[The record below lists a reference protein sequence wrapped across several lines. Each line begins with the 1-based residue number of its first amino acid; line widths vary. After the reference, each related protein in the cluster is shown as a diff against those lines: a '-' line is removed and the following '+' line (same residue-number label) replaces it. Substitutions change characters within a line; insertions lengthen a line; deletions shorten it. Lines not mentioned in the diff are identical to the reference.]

1 MEKATRSALTPQ
13 QTSPIAIVGIGCIF
27 PQSRNLQEYWTLIKE
42 GRDAITD
49 VPETHWKLAD
59 YFDNDPKTRDKT
71 YGAKGGFMPPVEFDP
86 LAFGIVPNALEAID
100 TSQLLSLL
108 VAQETLRDAG
118 YLRREFDRSRASV
131 ILGVTGT
138 QELVIP
144 LGARLGHPLWR
155 KALKDAG
162 FGDDI
167 AQDVVERI
175 QQQYVEWQENSF
187 PGLLGNVIAGR
198 IANRFDFGGTNCTV
212 DAACASSLSAVHL
225 SMLELQ
231 HGKADLVLTGGVDA
245 FNHIFMY
252 ICFSKTPALSPS
264 GHARPFDEKCDGTTL
279 GEGVGMVLLKRLA
292 DAERDG
298 DKIYAVIRGIGSSS
312 DGKGTA
318 IYAPTAKGQVNA
330 YLNAYRDAQVT
341 PESIELIEAHGT
353 GTAVGD
359 AAEIVGLKEIFQPS
373 QTNGSWCALGSVKS
387 QIGHAKSAAG
397 VAGLIKIALALHH
410 KTLPP
415 TIKVEKPT
423 KALAPGQ
430 TPFYVNT
437 QKRPWAAP
445 KTTNPRRAGLSAFGF
460 GGTNFHCVLEEYAP
474 RKTQIDW
481 TGETQM
487 LAFSAA
493 TVADIQ
499 AALDQISPDMAWD
512 ALRRAAAKSRST
524 FDPKQAHRLI
534 IVLEKAQNALPK
546 LLKNARVM
554 LEKNQ
559 GKTAWNTPDGIFY
572 GSGAVSGKLGVIFP
586 GQGAQYVGM
595 LRDLSCQFPE
605 FQGVLDVANRVFA
618 YDAGGKRL
626 SDLMYPH
633 PAFSDEERDAQ
644 AVQLQSTQVAQPA
657 IGAASLGAFEALKR
671 FGVQPDEV
679 AGHSYGELVALC
691 AAGVLDV
698 DTFFAMSKLR
708 GQLMGQKSG
717 DKGSMLAVN
726 GDLKFVQQLIT
737 DEGIDLVIANKNAP
751 QQTVLSGATK
761 EVERAAALLKSK
773 DIRCKQLNVAAAFHS
788 AFVAD
793 ASGAFFDALQK
804 VDISMPTLSVYAD
817 STAQL
822 YPNDAA
828 EIRKLLAGQ
837 LANPVEFLGII
848 ERMYERGVRTFFEV
862 GPSSQMNGL
871 IKAILEGKAVDVISL
886 DASKGQR
893 SGEADVAR
901 ALSQLAASGYA
912 IRLAEWDGDA
922 TTDEEPAQKGRK
934 MAVTLCGANYVA
946 PKALKP
952 PVAKPLVISTTS
964 PATPPNAATSPVNPP
979 AAPPKTPV
987 APKPTSSHI
996 SQPTTQ
1002 RQTSTPPKAFEASPA
1017 PSVMNVQQPSNST
1030 MNRVASGLDLSEALR
1045 MTQDN
1050 LRALQQFQQQ
1060 TAEAHR
1066 QFLEGQ
1072 DATRQTFERLFS
1084 QQQQLVFGQVPFQGV
1099 TQIPLQGRAKG
1110 GEGAERTSAVEI
1122 QPQAVP
1128 IKDLQA
1134 SQHVETH
1141 PQPLPGGEFTKP
1153 TITPPA
1159 PVTVD
1164 TSRVENIVLSVVA
1177 EKTGYPTDMLDLD
1190 MGLDADLGI
1199 DSIKRVEILSALQA
1213 ALPDAPEITSAQ
1225 IGSLRTL
1232 RQIVETLG
1240 ASNATAAPSNAAPA
1254 VQQASGANAQQ
1265 VESILLEVVSE
1276 KTGYPKEML
1285 ELDMGLDADL
1295 GIDSIKRVEI
1305 FSALQSKLP
1314 GSPEIGSDQIG
1325 LLRSL
1330 LQIVEALG
1338 TRGGFVP
1345 ASPKPSNGNGA
1356 HGKTSSEPAQ
1366 NDVTNVLLQVVA
1378 EKTGY
1383 PEDMLDLDMGLDA
1396 DLGIDS
1402 IKRVEIF
1409 SALQS
1414 KLPNSPEIGS
1424 DQIGRF
1430 HNLRQIVEL
1439 FTPKL
1444 SAPVKIAIAQ
1454 PAGAHIDEKQVE
1466 TVLLQVVAEKT
1477 GYPEDMLD
1485 LDMALDADLGIDSIK
1500 RVEIF
1505 SALQHHLPSAPEITS
1520 EQIGRL
1526 QSLRQILG
1534 ALARPAYPV
1543 RAKSEPTLSASSAD
1557 ADEEAEAD
1565 PAPETTLDRYIAT
1578 PIKISQDVRREALL
1592 LPSGA
1597 TVWITDDNT
1606 PLAAAIEQG
1615 LRLKGLRVE
1624 RMTLK
1629 EAAEKTM
1636 PDTLRGAVIVVPPS
1650 ADAETLK
1657 TAFQFTRAAAAHLNN
1672 APSLLVGV
1680 SRLDGQFGFGNLV
1693 PSANVLSGGLS
1704 GLIKTAAREWP
1715 NAQCKA
1721 LDVSPQLADEEAAS
1735 AIIDEMFFRSPVEVG
1750 ITQDG
1755 RYALQLGNTPVKGLT
1770 PDRVVNSDD
1779 VILITG
1785 GARGVTAECAVALA
1799 KEWHPTLLLI
1809 GRTPLP
1815 QDEPAWLAK
1824 CQAAA
1829 ELKQAVLAHAER
1841 KMTPKEV
1848 NDECQR
1854 ILTNR
1859 EIRDNLRRIERA
1871 GSRVAYRSLDVR
1883 DAAAVQRFLDDT
1895 RQEFGAITGLIHGAG
1910 VLADKKIE
1918 DKTDAQFE
1926 SVISTKV
1933 GGAINFLNA
1942 LSDVPLKFLVFFS
1955 STTARFGR
1963 IGQVDYAMANE
1974 VLNKFAQQQ
1983 ARLRPDCRV
1992 IAMNWGPWAGGMVT
2006 PALERLFEK
2015 EQIRVIPLRDG
2026 ATALLREIA
2035 APEAVEVLILGKGSV
2050 LPETEML
2057 EKAASI
2063 GKLSVGFERVVS
2075 LADHPFLASHVMNG
2089 RAVLPTAMIIEWLG
2103 HAVLHNHP
2111 GLLLHGFDNL
2121 KILKG
2126 VILRKTETIR
2136 LQAMV
2141 GDAVKEGKAYRV
2153 PVELQSLDAS
2163 GKLTRHA
2170 SAEFILAG
2178 KLPRS
2183 ERAIDESSLRLL
2195 PYTGGDIYQKF
2206 LFHGDALHGIQH
2218 VEGCS
2223 SDGIA
2228 ANAQA
2233 APTPSAWMSHPL
2245 RQHWL
2250 ADPLMLDSAFQLLIV
2265 WSFVNDRNGS
2275 LPSVIGQY
2283 RQFVQKFPAD
2293 GGRIAARII
2302 KHEQHRAVAD
2312 IEFSDRNGGLLA
2324 RIEGYECAIDASLN
2338 AAFRRNALE

>member
-1 MEKATRSALTPQ
+1 MENATRSALTPQ
-13 QTSPIAIVGIGCIF
+13 HASPIAIIGIGCIF
-27 PQSRNLQEYWTLIKE
+27 PQSRNLQEYWTLVKE

-49 VPETHWKLAD
+49 VPETHWKLEE

-71 YGAKGGFMPPVEFDP
+71 YGAKGGFLPPIEFDP
-86 LAFGIVPNALEAID
+86 LAFGIVPNTLEAID

-118 YLRREFDRSRASV
+118 YLRREFDRNRASV

-167 AQDVVERI
+167 AQDVIERI

-212 DAACASSLSAVHL
+212 DAACASSLSALHL

-231 HGKADLVLTGGVDA
+231 SGKADMVLTGGVDA

-252 ICFSKTPALSPS
+252 ICFSKTPALSPG
-264 GHARPFDEKCDGTTL
+264 GHARPFDEQCDGTTL
-279 GEGVGMVLLKRLA
+279 GEGIGMVMLKRLA

-318 IYAPTAKGQVNA
+318 IYAPAAKGQVKA

-341 PESIELIEAHGT
+341 PETIELIEAHGT

-359 AAEIVGLKEIFQPS
+359 ATEITGLKEIFQPA

-397 VAGLIKIALALHH
+397 VAGLIKVALALHH

-423 KALAPGQ
+423 KTLASGQ

-445 KTTNPRRAGLSAFGF
+445 KTATPRRAGLSAFGF

-481 TGETQM
+481 TGETQI
-487 LAFSAA
+487 LAFSGA
-493 TVADIQ
+493 TITEIQ
-499 AALDQISPDMAWD
+499 AALDNVSPEMSWD
-512 ALRRAAAKSRST
+512 ALRRAAAKSRKS
-524 FDPKQAHRLI
+524 FDSKQAHRLI
-534 IVLEKAQNALPK
+534 IVVEKAQNALPK
-546 LLKNARVM
+546 MLKNARAM
-554 LEKNQ
+554 LEKKQ
-559 GKTAWNTPDGIFY
+559 GKAAWNTPDGIFY
-572 GSGAVSGKLGVIFP
+572 GSGATPGKLGVIFP
-586 GQGAQYVGM
+586 GQGSQYVGM
-595 LRDLSCQFPE
+595 LRDLSCQFPQ
-605 FQGVLDVANRVFA
+605 FQDTLDVANRVFA
-618 YDAGGKRL
+618 DGTGGKRL

-633 PAFSDEERDAQ
+633 PVFSDEERETQ
-644 AVQLQSTQVAQPA
+644 ALQLQSTQVAQPA
-657 IGAASLGAFEALKR
+657 IGAASLGAFETLKT

-698 DTFFAMSKLR
+698 ETFFAMSKLR

-726 GDLKFVQQLIT
+726 GDLTFVQQLIKN
-737 DEGIDLVIANKNAP
+737 EGIDLVIANKNAP

-761 EVERAAALLKSK
+761 EVERAAALLKAK
-773 DIRCKQLNVAAAFHS
+773 DIRCKQLSVAAAFHS

-793 ASGAFFDALQK
+793 ASGAFLDALQQ
-804 VDISMPTLSVYAD
+804 VEISMPTLPVYAD

-837 LANPVEFLGII
+837 LANPVEFVGII

-871 IKAILEGKAVDVISL
+871 IKAILEGKAVDVLSL

-893 SGEADVAR
+893 SGEADIAR
-901 ALSQLAASGYA
+901 VLSQLATSGYA
-912 IRLAEWDGDA
+912 IRLAEWDNDLTA
-922 TTDEEPAQKGRK
+922 DEEPAQKGRK
-934 MAVTLCGANYVA
+934 MAVTLCGANYVS
-946 PKALKP
+946 PKAAKP
-952 PVAKPLVISTTS
+952 PVAKPLAVS
-964 PATPPNAATSPVNPP
+964 TPPAAPTPTAAKTPVNPP
-979 AAPPKTPV
+979 ASQPKAPATPKPAISVEPKTV
-987 APKPTSSHI
+987 KSE
-996 SQPTTQ
+996 TTQ
-1002 RQTSTPPKAFEASPA
+1002 RQTSTPSTPFEASPA
-1017 PSVMNVQQPSNST
+1017 PSVMNTQPSSIGA
-1030 MNRVASGLDLSEALR
+1030 NRIASGFDLSDALR

-1060 TAEAHR
+1060 TADAHR

-1072 DATRQTFERLFS
+1072 DATRQTFERLFN
-1084 QQQQLVFGQVPFQGV
+1084 QQQQLVFGQIPLHEGV
-1099 TQIPLQGRAKG
+1099 TGGVGVEKQIPLQGGARG
-1110 GEGAERTSAVEI
+1110 GLSVESAPAFETQA
-1122 QPQAVP
+1122 QPTP
-1128 IKDLQA
+1128 IKESKTAQP
-1134 SQHVETH
+1134 VETH
-1141 PQPLPGGEFTKP
+1141 PQPLPGGELAAAQP
-1153 TITPPA
+1153 VMPPA
-1159 PVTVD
+1159 PIAVD
-1164 TSRVENIVLSVVA
+1164 SSRVEKIVLSIVA
-1177 EKTGYPTDMLDLD
+1177 EKTGYPPDMLELD

-1213 ALPDAPEITSAQ
+1213 QLPDAPEISSQQ

-1240 ASNATAAPSNAAPA
+1240 ASTTTAAAPK
-1254 VQQASGANAQQ
+1254 SETSANAQQ

-1314 GSPEIGSDQIG
+1314 NSPEIGSDQIG
-1325 LLRSL
+1325 RLRSL
-1330 LQIVEALG
+1330 RQIVEVLG
-1338 TRGGFVP
+1338 TH
-1345 ASPKPSNGNGA
+1345 PSNGNGA
-1356 HGKTSSEPAQ
+1356 QGHVPAAFEDA
-1366 NDVTNVLLQVVA
+1366 DVTNVLLQVVA

-1439 FTPKL
+1439 FTPKI
-1444 SAPVKIAIAQ
+1444 STSSRIPIAQ

-1466 TVLLQVVAEKT
+1466 TVLLQVVSEKT

-1526 QSLRQILG
+1526 QSLRQILS

-1543 RAKSEPTLSASSAD
+1543 RAKSEPTPAASSD
-1557 ADEEAEAD
+1557 ADEETEAD
-1565 PAPETTLDRYIAT
+1565 PAPETTLDRYIVV
-1578 PIKISQDVRREALL
+1578 PVKISQNVTRETLS

-1597 TVWITDDNT
+1597 TVWIVGNVA
-1606 PLAAAIEQG
+1606 PFAVALE
-1615 LRLKGLRVE
+1615 KGLRQKGLQIE
-1624 RMTLK
+1624 HITLK
-1629 EAAEKTM
+1629 DAATKTI
-1636 PDTLRGAVIVVPPS
+1636 PDTLRGMVIVAPPHMDEES
-1650 ADAETLK
+1650 LK
-1657 TAFQFTRAAAAHLNN
+1657 QAFGVVRAAAAQLKN
-1672 APSLLVGV
+1672 APSLLVTV
-1680 SRLDGQFGFGNLV
+1680 SRLDGQFGFGGLDAA
-1693 PSANVLSGGLS
+1693 ANALSGGLA
-1704 GLIKTAAREWP
+1704 GLTKTAAREWP
-1715 NAQCKA
+1715 NVHCKA
-1721 LDVSPQLADEEAAS
+1721 LDVSPQCDDEQAAS
-1735 AIIDEMFFRSPVEVG
+1735 AVIDEMFFRSPLEVG
-1750 ITQDG
+1750 IVSDG
-1755 RYALQLGNTPVKGLT
+1755 RYALKLKNNPVRVLN
-1770 PDRVVNSDD
+1770 PDRVVPPND

-1799 KEWHPTLLLI
+1799 KAWQPTLMLI

-1815 QDEPAWLAK
+1815 QDEPAWLAT
-1824 CQAAA
+1824 CQT
-1829 ELKQAVLAHAER
+1829 ETEIKQAVLAHAER

-1848 NDECQR
+1848 KDECQR

-1871 GSRVAYRSLDVR
+1871 GSRVAYRSVDAR
-1883 DAAAVQRFLDDT
+1883 DAAAVQRLINET
-1895 RQEFGAITGLIHGAG
+1895 KQEFGAIAGLIHGAG

-1926 SVISTKV
+1926 SVIATKV

-1942 LSDVPLKFLVFFS
+1942 LNAEPLKLLVFFS

-1963 IGQVDYAMANE
+1963 IGQVDYAIANE
-1974 VLNKFAQQQ
+1974 ALNKFAQQQ
-1983 ARLRPDCRV
+1983 TRLRPDCRV
-1992 IAMNWGPWAGGMVT
+1992 MAMNWGPWAGGMVT

-2026 ATALLREIA
+2026 AEALIREIA
-2035 APEAVEVLILGKGSV
+2035 APETVEVLMLGKGSV
-2050 LPETEML
+2050 LPDVEFV
-2057 EKAASI
+2057 EKPATAAN
-2063 GKLSVGFERVVS
+2063 LSVGFERVLS
-2075 LADHPFLASHVMNG
+2075 IETHPFLVSHVMNG
-2089 RAVLPTAMIIEWLG
+2089 RAVLPTAIIIEWLG
-2103 HAVLHNHP
+2103 HAALHLHP

-2126 VILRKTETIR
+2126 VILRKTETVQ

-2141 GDAVKEGKAYRV
+2141 GGAQKEGKTYRV
-2153 PVELQSLDAS
+2153 PVELQSLDAAS

-2170 SAEFILAG
+2170 SAELILTGRLPHGERIFDKNLRFAPYAG
-2178 KLPRS
+2178 G
-2183 ERAIDESSLRLL
+2183 E
-2195 PYTGGDIYQKF
+2195 IYQHF
-2206 LFHGDALHGIQH
+2206 LFHGKDLQGIQQI
-2218 VEGCS
+2218 EGCS
-2223 SDGIA
+2223 EAGIA
-2228 ANAQA
+2228 ASVLA
-2233 APTPSAWMSHPL
+2233 APAPSAWMSQPL
-2245 RQHWL
+2245 RQRWL

-2265 WSFVNDRNGS
+2265 WSFMNEQNGS
-2275 LPSVIGQY
+2275 LPSAIGQY
-2283 RQFVQKFPAD
+2283 RQFVSKFPPD
-2293 GGRIAARII
+2293 GGRIAAKIVN
-2302 KHEQHRAVAD
+2302 HEQHRAIAD
-2312 IEFSDRNGGLLA
+2312 IEFYDRNGDLLA
-2324 RIEGYECAIDASLN
+2324 NIEGYECTIDASLN

>member
-1 MEKATRSALTPQ
+1 MEKETRSAATPQ
-13 QTSPIAIVGIGCIF
+13 QASPIAIIGIGCIF

-49 VPETHWKLAD
+49 VPETHWKLAE
-59 YFDNDPKTRDKT
+59 YFDNDPKSRDKT
-71 YGAKGGFMPPVEFDP
+71 YGAKGGFLPSVEFDP
-86 LAFGIVPNALEAID
+86 LAFGILPSALEATD

-118 YLRREFDRSRASV
+118 YLHREFDRDRASV

-144 LGARLGHPLWR
+144 LGARLGHPMWR

-162 FGDDI
+162 FGDDV

-212 DAACASSLSAVHL
+212 DAACASSLSAL
-225 SMLELQ
+225 NLAMLELQ
-231 HGKADLVLTGGVDA
+231 QGKTDLALTGGVDA

-252 ICFSKTPALSPS
+252 ICFSKTPALSPG

-279 GEGVGMVLLKRLA
+279 GEGIGMVLLKRLA

-318 IYAPTAKGQVNA
+318 IYAPAAKGQVKA
-330 YLNAYRDAQVT
+330 YLNAYREAQIA
-341 PESIELIEAHGT
+341 PETIELVEAHGT

-359 AAEIVGLKEIFQPS
+359 ATEITGLKEIFTPA

-445 KTTNPRRAGLSAFGF
+445 KTATPRRAGLSAFGF
-460 GGTNFHCVLEEYAP
+460 GGTNFHCVLEEYTP

-487 LAFSAA
+487 LAFSGA
-493 TVADIQ
+493 TIAEIQ
-499 AALDQISPDMAWD
+499 AALDKISPEMSWET
-512 ALRRAAAKSRST
+512 LRRAAAKSRKT
-524 FDPKQAHRLI
+524 FNPKQAHRLI
-534 IVLEKAQNALPK
+534 IVVEKMQNALPK
-546 LLKNARVM
+546 LVKNARAM

-559 GKTAWNTPDGIFY
+559 DKAAWNTPDGIFY
-572 GSGAVSGKLGVIFP
+572 GSDATPGKLGVIFP

-595 LRDLSCQFPE
+595 LRDMSCQFPE
-605 FQGVLDVANRVFA
+605 FQRVLDVANRVFA
-618 YDAGGKRL
+618 DGASGKRL

-633 PAFSDEERDAQ
+633 PAFSDEERETQ
-644 AVQLQSTQVAQPA
+644 ATQLQSTQVAQPA
-657 IGAASLGAFEALKR
+657 IGAASLGAFETLKT
-671 FGVQPDEV
+671 FGLQPDEV

-691 AAGVLDV
+691 AAGVLDI

-708 GQLMGQKSG
+708 GELMGQKRG

-726 GDLKFVQQLIT
+726 GDLNFVQQLIK
-737 DEGIDLVIANKNAP
+737 DEGIDLVVANKNAP

-761 EVERAAALLKSK
+761 EVERAAALLKAK

-793 ASGAFFDALQK
+793 ASGEFFDALQK
-804 VDISMPTLSVYAD
+804 VEISMPTLPVYAD

-848 ERMYERGVRTFFEV
+848 EQMYERGVRTFFEV

-871 IKAILEGKAVDVISL
+871 MKAILEGKAVDVISL

-893 SGEADVAR
+893 SGEADIAR

-912 IRLAEWDGDA
+912 IRLSDWDGGA
-922 TTDEEPAQKGRK
+922 AADEEPVTQKGRK

-946 PKALKP
+946 PKAMKP
-952 PVAKPLVISTTS
+952 PVAKPLVVSTDS
-964 PATPPNAATSPVNPP
+964 
-979 AAPPKTPV
+979 AAPTPKMPV
-987 APKPTSSHI
+987 APPVPPKHEPA
-996 SQPTTQ
+996 QPKTATIQ
-1002 RQTSTPPKAFEASPA
+1002 RQTSASSKPFEASPA
-1017 PSVMNVQQPSNST
+1017 PSVMNTQSSNSIV
-1030 MNRVASGLDLSEALR
+1030 NRVASGLDLSEALR
-1045 MTQDN
+1045 LTQEN
-1050 LRALQQFQQQ
+1050 LRSLQQFQQQ
-1060 TAEAHR
+1060 TADAHR

-1084 QQQQLVFGQVPFQGV
+1084 QQQQLVFGNIAPIQPVVRQAETP
-1099 TQIPLQGRAKG
+1099 IPLQGGVRG
-1110 GEGAERTSAVEI
+1110 GLRVEKTSIVE
-1122 QPQAVP
+1122 PQIHSV
-1128 IKDLQA
+1128 
-1134 SQHVETH
+1134 HVETH
-1141 PQPLPGGEFTKP
+1141 PQPLPRGEFTIPPIKP
-1153 TITPPA
+1153 AVTPA
-1159 PVTVD
+1159 PVAVD
-1164 TSRVENIVLSVVA
+1164 TSRVESIVLSVVA
-1177 EKTGYPTDMLDLD
+1177 EKTGYPVDMLELD

-1213 ALPDAPEITSAQ
+1213 ELPDAPEISSQQ
-1225 IGSLRTL
+1225 IGSLQTL
-1232 RQIVETLG
+1232 RQIIETLG
-1240 ASNATAAPSNAAPA
+1240 ASRATATVAPPKAASVA
-1254 VQQASGANAQQ
+1254 QQAHNVNAQHI
-1265 VESILLEVVSE
+1265 ETTLLEVIAE
-1276 KTGYPKEML
+1276 KTGYPKDML

-1314 GSPEIGSDQIG
+1314 NSPEISSDQIG
-1325 LLRSL
+1325 RLRSL
-1330 LQIVEALG
+1330 RQIVEALG
-1338 TRGGFVP
+1338 AQSEFTP
-1345 ASPKPSNGNGA
+1345 SSPKPSNGNGA
-1356 HGKTSSEPAQ
+1356 HAEPAAPVTS
-1366 NDVTNVLLQVVA
+1366 DVTNVLLQVVA

-1414 KLPNSPEIGS
+1414 KLPGSPEIGS

-1444 SAPVKIAIAQ
+1444 SAPVRISIAQ

-1466 TVLLQVVAEKT
+1466 SVLLQVVSEKT

-1543 RAKSEPTLSASSAD
+1543 RAKTETTPTASSAD
-1557 ADEEAEAD
+1557 ADEDTEAD
-1565 PAPETTLDRYIAT
+1565 PAPEEALDRYVVT
-1578 PIKISQDVRREALL
+1578 PVKISAHLKREAISLA
-1592 LPSGA
+1592 SGA
-1597 TVWITDDNT
+1597 TVWIAGDET
-1606 PLAAAIEQG
+1606 PFSAALEND
-1615 LRLKGLRVE
+1615 LRQKGLQAE
-1624 RMTLK
+1624 RIELK
-1629 EAAEKTM
+1629 DAATR
-1636 PDTLRGAVIVVPPS
+1636 PCPATLRGVVIVAPQHS
-1650 ADAETLK
+1650 DEITLK
-1657 TAFQFTRAAAAHLNN
+1657 MAFQCVKNTAAQLQNT
-1672 APSLLVGV
+1672 PSLLVTV
-1680 SRLDGQFGFGNLV
+1680 SRIDGQFGFGDLA

-1704 GLIKTAAREWP
+1704 GLTKTAAREWP
-1715 NAQCKA
+1715 NVSCKA
-1721 LDVSPQLADEEAAS
+1721 LDVSPQLADEQAAS
-1735 AIIDEMFFRSPVEVG
+1735 AAIEEMFFRSPIEVG
-1750 ITQDG
+1750 IVSDG
-1755 RYALQLGNTPVKGLT
+1755 RYALQLNNNPVRVLN
-1770 PDRVVNSDD
+1770 PDRVVTIED

-1799 KEWHPTLLLI
+1799 KAWQPTLILI

-1815 QDEPAWLAK
+1815 QNEPAWLVK
-1824 CQAAA
+1824 CQTEA
-1829 ELKQAVLAHAER
+1829 EIKQAVLGHADR

-1848 NDECQR
+1848 KDECQR
-1854 ILTNR
+1854 ILANR
-1859 EIRDNLRRIERA
+1859 EIHDNLRRIERA
-1871 GSRVAYRSLDVR
+1871 GSRVAYRSIDVR
-1883 DAAAVQRFLDDT
+1883 DTDVVQRIVRET
-1895 RQEFGAITGLIHGAG
+1895 QQEFGAITGLIHGAG

-1933 GGAINFLNA
+1933 GGAINFLSALNA
-1942 LSDVPLKFLVFFS
+1942 EPLKLLIFFS

-1992 IAMNWGPWAGGMVT
+1992 LAMNWGPWAGGMVT
-2006 PALERLFEK
+2006 PVLERLFEK
-2015 EQIRVIPLRDG
+2015 EQICVIPLRDG
-2026 ATALLREIA
+2026 AEALVREIA

-2050 LPETEML
+2050 LPESDILQES
-2057 EKAASI
+2057 ASI
-2063 GKLSVGFERVVS
+2063 GSVALGFERVVS
-2075 LADHPFLASHVMNG
+2075 LDDHPFLTSHVMNG
-2089 RAVLPTAMIIEWLG
+2089 RAVLPTAMMIEWLG
-2103 HAVLHNHP
+2103 HAALHHHP

-2126 VILRKTETIR
+2126 VILRKTDTIR

-2141 GDAVKEGKAYRV
+2141 GEAAKEGKTYRV
-2153 PVELQSLDAS
+2153 PAELQSLDET

-2170 SAEFILAG
+2170 SAEFILVSQ
-2178 KLPRS
+2178 LPDD
-2183 ERAIDESSLRLL
+2183 ERAIDERSLRLM
-2195 PYTGGDIYQKF
+2195 PYAGSDIYQKF
-2206 LFHGDALHGIQH
+2206 LFHGKDLRGIQQI
-2218 VEGCS
+2218 EGCS
-2223 SDGIA
+2223 ADGIA
-2228 ANAQA
+2228 ASVQA

-2250 ADPLMLDSAFQLLIV
+2250 TDPLMLDGAFQLLIV
-2265 WSFVNDRNGS
+2265 WSFVNDQCGS
-2275 LPSVIGQY
+2275 LPSTVGQY
-2283 RQFVQKFPAD
+2283 RQFVSKFPVD
-2293 GGRIAARII
+2293 GGRIAAQIVR
-2302 KHEQHRAVAD
+2302 HERHRAVAD
-2312 IEFSDRNGGLLA
+2312 IEFYDRNGGLLA
-2324 RIEGYECAIDASLN
+2324 RIEGYECALDASLN
-2338 AAFRRNALE
+2338 AAFRRNALEA